1 MFTKAQLLVQSRQL
15 GLSSGDSVMV
25 HASLRAVGRV
35 LGGPDALIDALM
47 ETIGPAGTMM
57 MYVGCEQPFDDVGR
71 GCYTG
76 EEEALILEHCP
87 PFDPMTARASR
98 AFGALA
104 ELFRT
109 RPGVICSCNPG
120 ARMAAVGAKAD
131 WLMRD
136 HPLHYGMGAGS
147 PLEKLCETGGKVLLV
162 GSDPDEVT
170 LLHYAENLA
179 PIARK
184 KTVRVKL
191 PLPIDGKRTW
201 VEIEECNSSTGIRD
215 WPERFFADIVQAFM
229 QTPNVR
235 AARLGDAV
243 THSLDA
249 RALVDFAI
257 PIMVETAARLDA
269 PAMIGGPRDR

>member
-1 MFTKAQLLVQSRQL
+1 MFTKAQLLAQSRQL

-71 GCYTG
+71 GCFTG

-120 ARMAAVGAKAD
+120 ARMAALGAKAD
-131 WLMRD
+131 WLTRD
-136 HPLHYGMGAGS
+136 HPLNYGMGAGS
-147 PLEKLCETGGKVLLV
+147 PLEKLCEADGKVLLL

-184 KTVRVKL
+184 KTVRVQL
-191 PLPIDGKRTW
+191 PLPVDGQRTW

-215 WPERFFADIVQAFM
+215 WPERFFADIVQAFV

-235 AARLGDAV
+235 TARLGDAV

>member
-1 MFTKAQLLVQSRQL
+1 MHVKAQLLEQSRQL
-15 GLSSGDSVMV
+15 GLCSGDSVMV
-25 HASLRAVGRV
+25 HASLRAVGRI
-35 LGGPDALIDALM
+35 LGGPDVLIDVLT
-47 ETIGPAGTMM
+47 ETIGPSGTLM

-71 GCYTG
+71 GCFTG

-87 PFDPMTARASR
+87 PFDPTTARASR

-109 RPGVICSCNPG
+109 RPGVMCSPNPG
-120 ARMAAVGAKAD
+120 ARIAALGAKAD
-131 WLMRD
+131 WLTRD
-136 HPLHYGMGAGS
+136 HPLNYGMGAGS
-147 PLEKLCETGGKVLLV
+147 PLEKLCENGGKVLLV

-191 PLPIDGKRTW
+191 PLPVDGKRTW
-201 VEIEECNSSTGIRD
+201 VEIEECNSSTGIRN
-215 WPERFFADIVQAFM
+215 WPERFFADIVQAFV

-235 AARLGDAV
+235 TARLGDAV

>member
-1 MFTKAQLLVQSRQL
+1 MYTKVQLLAQSREL

-25 HASLRAVGRV
+25 HASLRAVGRM
-35 LGGPDALIDALM
+35 LGGPDVLIDALT
-47 ETIGPAGTMM
+47 ETVGPAGTMM

-71 GCYTG
+71 GCFTA
-76 EEEALILEHCP
+76 EEEAFILDYCP
-87 PFDPMTARASR
+87 SFDPMTARASR

-109 RPGVICSCNPG
+109 RPGVICSRNPG
-120 ARMAAVGAKAD
+120 ARMAALGAKAD
-131 WLMRD
+131 WLTRD
-136 HPLHYGMGAGS
+136 HPLNYGMGGGS
-147 PLEKLCETGGKVLLV
+147 PLEKLCESGGKVLLV

-184 KTVRVKL
+184 KTVRIKL
-191 PLPIDGKRTW
+191 PLPVDGKRTW
-201 VEIEECNSSTGIRD
+201 IEIEECNSSIGIRD
-215 WPERFFADIVQAFM
+215 WPERFFAYIVQAFL
-229 QTPNVR
+229 QTPSVR
-235 AARLGDAV
+235 TARLGDAV

-249 RALVDFAI
+249 KALVEFAI

-269 PAMIGGPRDR
+269 AALIGGPGR